1 MRRRLFIFLM
11 QFMKILALM
20 LIIFSSVASAATLG
34 DGLPVGIVEARNQV
48 NERLKS
54 RRLFVDDEIRNCL
67 RQIKDHGSMADALL
81 WTRAAYFYRSDG
93 YQAFNRRAMGGNWD
107 PLGNLAFLHETF
119 ALGRPNW
126 LSADDEL
133 TFILKAYQSEDQAF
147 FKVLLIGFF
156 NVLASRDRE
165 AMVQKLTDINQG
177 YATALKEMDIVNA
190 LFEGRA
196 GLICEPEDYGT
207 LQTGILERVAKREY
221 TQLPWL
227 KIEIEKRGLGL
238 ASTSS
243 SKPPSE
249 SLIINLK
256 TEHVEV
262 ETWTR
267 WAGMG
272 SVLLLALVVI
282 LRRLLRRKSR

>member
-1 MRRRLFIFLM
+1 MFMVLLLRSLLFL
-11 QFMKILALM
+11 LVSL
-20 LIIFSSVASAATLG
+20 SSVLNAAPVG
-34 DGLPVGIVEARNQV
+34 EGLPARIVEARNLL
-48 NERLKS
+48 NDRLIS
-54 RRLFVDDEIRNCL
+54 RRFFVDDEIRNCL
-67 RQIKDHGSMADALL
+67 RLIKDHGSMEDALL
-81 WTRAAYFYRSDG
+81 WTRAAYFYRLDG

-107 PLGNLAFLHETF
+107 PLENLAFLHETF
-119 ALGRPNW
+119 ALGCPRW
-126 LSADDEL
+126 LSAEDEL
-133 TFILKAYQSEDQAF
+133 TFILKTYQSEDQAF
-147 FKVLLIGFF
+147 FKVLLVGLF

-196 GLICEPEDYGT
+196 GLICGPEDYGA

-249 SLIINLK
+249 SPIINLK

-262 ETWTR
+262 ETWPR
-267 WAGMG
+267 WAGLG
-272 SVLLLALVVI
+272 AVLLLALGLI
-282 LRRLLRRKSR
+282 LWRLRSQKVGGKSE